1 MTPHKAWPSSPW
13 HLRVFR
19 AYRDAAVFSCNQ
31 VDVRSTGKGVFKSDT
46 KDSYLLD
53 CLHVRM
59 DWRVIMDFDR
69 ALMNDRLT

>member
-1 MTPHKAWPSSPW
+1 M
-13 HLRVFR
+13 
-19 AYRDAAVFSCNQ
+19 
-31 VDVRSTGKGVFKSDT
+31 RSTGKGVFKSDT

-69 ALMNDRLT
+69 ALMDDHSHDLDVFNLRLFLPAH